1 MQTEAQAA
9 LDAAKS
15 ERQSH
20 LTAGDLAD
28 GDVVTALHGRV
39 DAAQSQLAGLNEARA
54 ALTIQIADAEAAQRA
69 TPRSGRGQR
78 KTARGYYR
86 RCQKMSSQLCGAS
99 PRDVRIARVVE
110 QFSISVRWRLAIS
123 TATPE
128 APQEPTASHDGSLQ
142 KTLAQFHRRLL
153 CASAPVGTRRK
164 KRAGGRTRAFERKIW
179 DRSEG

>member
-54 ALTIQIADAEAAQRA
+54 ALTTGKTPVNGGGKSSTKFLD
-69 TPRSGRGQR
+69 PRSCDLLLGDQRRG
-78 KTARGYYR
+78 
-86 RCQKMSSQLCGAS
+86 
-99 PRDVRIARVVE
+99 
-110 QFSISVRWRLAIS
+110 SI
-123 TATPE
+123 
-128 APQEPTASHDGSLQ
+128 GSLLCFQ
-142 KTLAQFHRRLL
+142 LDAFLRR
-153 CASAPVGTRRK
+153 AERTYAPEVGTIPRQHR
-164 KRAGGRTRAFERKIW
+164 F
-179 DRSEG
+179 